1 MNEANPSVLSQHS
14 IAQVNE
20 PSGSRVMKVDLWGRR
35 RRGRDGD
42 AAQCSTGVDGTGGT
56 GGTGGTNKFRADT
69 TRTSAGLVS

>member
-20 PSGSRVMKVDLWGRR
+20 RSGSRVMKVDLWGRR

-56 GGTGGTNKFRADT
+56 GGTNKFCADT
-69 TRTSAGLVS
+69 TRTSDGLVS